1 MKVFSPYRVR
11 VIVDP
16 GFGERLTSLPPGEP
30 VWIVESSTNT
40 PVAQRLWSERPN
52 ENALTGITTFVSHS
66 GTPEDNFL
74 AVLDAVDEHH
84 GVFSADPPYTL
95 LDVIGCPASE
105 GIIQALA
112 KLSFRVAEN
121 AAQSF
126 HASRNVA

>member
-16 GFGERLTSLPPGEP
+16 GYGERLTSLPPGEP
-30 VWIVESSTNT
+30 VWIVESPINT

-52 ENALTGITTFVSHS
+52 ETAVTGITTFVSHP

-74 AVLDAVDEHH
+74 AVLDEVDEHH

-95 LDVIGCPASE
+95 LDVIGCPASDS
-105 GIIQALA
+105 IIEALT
-112 KLSFRVAEN
+112 KLSFRVTEN
-121 AAQSF
+121 VAHSF
-126 HASRNVA
+126 HASRNIA